1 MCNYENEKGGEK
13 MILLE
18 LFFSFFKIGLFAVG
32 GGLATLPFL
41 YELANAHDW
50 FDARLIS
57 NMIAISEST
66 PGPIGINMAT
76 YVGYLNSGILGA
88 IIAPL
93 GEVAPSI
100 IIVTIIAGFLKK
112 FKDNEIVKYVF
123 YGLRAA
129 SCALIAAAGLGVVKI
144 ALFGETIKDFFWQ
157 GALMAI
163 ILYFAIKKLKW
174 HPVIFI
180 AISAIVGIVFKF
192 QI

>member
-1 MCNYENEKGGEK
+1 M
-13 MILLE
+13 LLIE

-41 YELANAHDW
+41 YELANTHDW
-50 FDARLIS
+50 FSVADIS

-76 YVGYLNSGILGA
+76 FVGYLNSGPLGA

-93 GEVAPSI
+93 GEVLPSI
-100 IIVTIIAGFLKK
+100 IIITIIAGFLKK
-112 FKDNEIVKYVF
+112 FKDNKAVKDVF

-129 SCALIAAAGLGVVKI
+129 SCALIAVAGLSVVKI
-144 ALFGETIKDFFWQ
+144 AFFGETFKGFFWQ
-157 GALMAI
+157 GAVMAV

-174 HPVIFI
+174 HPIVFI
-180 AISAIVGIVFKF
+180 AISAVIGIVFKF

>member
-1 MCNYENEKGGEK
+1 M
-13 MILLE
+13 MLLE
-18 LFFSFFKIGLFAVG
+18 LFLSFFKIGLFAVG

-41 YELANAHDW
+41 YELANAHTW
-50 FDARLIS
+50 FSIADIS

-66 PGPIGINMAT
+66 PGPLGINMAT
-76 YVGYLNSGILGA
+76 YVGYLNSGVLGA

-100 IIVTIIAGFLKK
+100 IIITIIAGFLKK
-112 FKDNEIVKYVF
+112 FKDNQIVKDVF

-129 SCALIAAAGLGVVKI
+129 SCALVAVAGLSVVKI
-144 ALFGETIKDFFWQ
+144 AFFGETFKEFFWQ
-157 GALMAI
+157 GAIMAL

-180 AISAIVGIVFKF
+180 AISAVIGIIFKF

>member
-1 MCNYENEKGGEK
+1 
-13 MILLE
+13 MILLK
-18 LFFSFFKIGLFAVG
+18 LFLSFFKIGLFAVG

-50 FDARLIS
+50 FSIADIS
-57 NMIAISEST
+57 NMIAVSEST

-76 YVGYLNSGILGA
+76 YVGFLNSGPLGA
-88 IIAPL
+88 IIAVL
-93 GEVAPSI
+93 GEVAPSVI
-100 IIVTIIAGFLKK
+100 IITIIAGFLKK
-112 FKDNEIVKYVF
+112 FKDNQIVKDVF

-129 SCALIAAAGLGVVKI
+129 SCALVAVAGLSVVKI
-144 ALFGETIKDFFWQ
+144 AFFGEAVKGFFWQ
-157 GALMAI
+157 GAIMAV

-180 AISAIVGIVFKF
+180 AISAVIGIIFKF

>member
-1 MCNYENEKGGEK
+1 

-41 YELANAHDW
+41 YELANTHDW
-50 FDARLIS
+50 FDVELIS

-76 YVGYLNSGILGA
+76 YVGYLNSGIIGA

-100 IIVTIIAGFLKK
+100 IIITIIAGFLKK
-112 FKDNEIVKYVF
+112 FKDNEVVKYVF

-144 ALFGETIKDFFWQ
+144 AFFGETVKEFFWQ

-180 AISAIVGIVFKF
+180 AISAIIGIVFKF